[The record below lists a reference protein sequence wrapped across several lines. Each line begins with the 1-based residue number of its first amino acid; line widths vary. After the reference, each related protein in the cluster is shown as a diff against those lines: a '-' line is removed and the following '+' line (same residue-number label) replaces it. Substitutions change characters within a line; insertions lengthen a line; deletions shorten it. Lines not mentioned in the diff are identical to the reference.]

1 MMFRCCFAALVLSAA
16 SGAAALAQNQPA
28 PVANPGFNAPN
39 PADTLRLQ
47 YANGIVAVAEDKII
61 TVADVMREIMPL
73 LPQLRADARDEKD
86 YQQRLETLQDG
97 VIQDLI
103 DRVLI
108 IKEFRKDEKR
118 HIPDSYVDNAV
129 ADDIAERF
137 EGDRSKFL
145 AYLRS
150 QGKTIRE
157 FRRDKEE
164 EIIYSYM
171 RSQQKKSQTVVSPV
185 RVETYYN
192 ENKDRFYRED
202 EVHLR
207 IIQLAR
213 AEDANTDA
221 QLMDKANQVLARF
234 KAGEKFED
242 LAKEFSSTGRS
253 KGGDWGWIPRSNL
266 KPEFSEPAF
275 KLAKGEVSAPIILP
289 DACYLMF
296 AEDRKYAGIQT
307 LPEVS
312 EQIERMLNSQMTR
325 TSQERWLERLRRN
338 GYVKHY

>member
-1 MMFRCCFAALVLSAA
+1 MTFRCFAALFLSAA
-16 SGAAALAQNQPA
+16 SGTAAFAQTQQAAAQ
-28 PVANPGFNAPN
+28 PVAMSSRAA
-39 PADTLRLQ
+39 ADSLRLQ

-61 TVADVMREIMPL
+61 TVADVMREIGPL
-73 LPQLRADARDEKD
+73 MPQLQQDARDQKD
-86 YQQRLETLQDG
+86 FEERLAQLQDG

-118 HIPDSYVDNAV
+118 HIPDSYIDNAV
-129 ADDIAERF
+129 ADDLAERF

-150 QGKTIRE
+150 QGKTIRD
-157 FRRDKEE
+157 FRKDKEE

-171 RSQQKKSQTVVSPV
+171 RSQQKKSQSVVSPV
-185 RVETYYN
+185 RIETYYN

-202 EVHLR
+202 EIHLR

-213 AEDANTDA
+213 NDETSTDE
-221 QLMDKANQVLARF
+221 QLLAKANMILARF
-234 KAGEKFED
+234 KAGESFAD
-242 LAKEFSSTGRS
+242 LAKEFSSTARA
-253 KGGDWGWIPRSNL
+253 KGGDWGPIQRSNL

-275 KLAKGEVSAPIILP
+275 KLQKGEVSAPIMLP
-289 DACYLMF
+289 DACYLLF
-296 AEDRKYAGIQT
+296 AEDRKYAGIQP
-307 LPEVS
+307 LDEVRD
-312 EQIERMLNSQMTR
+312 QIERVLVTQMTR

>member
-1 MMFRCCFAALVLSAA
+1 MMFRCCLATLALAA
-16 SGAAALAQNQPA
+16 SGLTAIGQTQSGFGAANSS
-28 PVANPGFNAPN
+28 
-39 PADTLRLQ
+39 PADSLRLQ

-118 HIPDSYVDNAV
+118 HIPDSYIDNAV
-129 ADDIAERF
+129 ADDLAERF

-150 QGKTIRE
+150 QGKTMRE
-157 FRRDKEE
+157 FRKDKEE

-171 RSQQKKSQTVVSPV
+171 RSQQKKSQSVVSPV
-185 RVETYYN
+185 RIETYYN

-202 EVHLR
+202 EIHLR

-213 AEDANTDA
+213 NDETSTDA
-221 QLMDKANQVLARF
+221 ALMEKARQVLARF

-242 LAKEFSSTGRS
+242 LAKEYSSTARS
-253 KGGDWGWIPRSNL
+253 KGGDWGWIQRSNL
-266 KPEFSEPAF
+266 KAEFSEPAF
-275 KLAKGEVSAPIILP
+275 KLQKGEVSEPILLP
-289 DACYLMF
+289 DACYLVF
-296 AEDRKYAGIQT
+296 AEDRRFAGIQS
-307 LPEVS
+307 LDEVRDT
-312 EQIERMLNSQMTR
+312 IERMLITQMTR